1 MDVPQSCP
9 DVPDE
14 VLNPRNTWSDKAA
27 YDKTA
32 QALAGMF
39 EKNFVEFEPQV
50 DDGIKKAAI
59 RPAA

>member
-1 MDVPQSCP
+1 MTKP
-9 DVPDE
+9 
-14 VLNPRNTWSDKAA
+14 
-27 YDKTA
+27 